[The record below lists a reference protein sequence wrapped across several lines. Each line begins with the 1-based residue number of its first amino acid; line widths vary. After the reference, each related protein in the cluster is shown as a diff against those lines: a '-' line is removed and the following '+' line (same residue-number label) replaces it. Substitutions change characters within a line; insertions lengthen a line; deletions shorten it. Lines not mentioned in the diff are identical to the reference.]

1 LDEFHFIERIEFVL
15 RGLAL
20 GERSG
25 DRMPEFKV
33 CLRGI
38 NVVQTPL
45 PPSMPVSLRHEP
57 TQDFTQWLNQLAD
70 RVISG
75 QLLDR
80 ETALQLTQIEGQD
93 NIMLLCEAADRVR
106 QACCGNVVDLCSI
119 VNVKSGNCSENC
131 SFCAQSSHHP
141 GNDSPIYALKSQ
153 EEILAQAKAA
163 EEAGAKRFCLVS
175 QGRGPKYAS
184 AKSTEFEQILETVR
198 NIISETS
205 IKPCCA
211 LGEVTAEQAEALRE
225 AGVTR
230 YNHNLESSEQ
240 FFPNVATTHTW
251 RDRVETIR
259 NLKSAGIQAC
269 TGGIMGLGETWEDRV
284 DMALSLRDLEVE
296 SVPLNL
302 LNPRSGTPLGDKNR
316 LEPYDALKAIAI
328 FRMILPQQI
337 LRYAGGREAVMGE
350 LQSLGLKAGIN
361 AMLVGHYL
369 TTLGQPPEK
378 DHEMLA
384 SLGLEGGEAPI
395 PGEYAVL

>member
-1 LDEFHFIERIEFVL
+1 MLE
-15 RGLAL
+15 GSAL

-33 CLRGI
+33 CLKGI

-45 PPSMPVSLRHEP
+45 PPSVPVSSLHELK
-57 TQDFTQWLNQLAD
+57 QDFTQWLSQLTD
-70 RVISG
+70 RVIAG
-75 QLLDR
+75 QRLDR
-80 ETALQLTQIEGQD
+80 ETALQLTQIEGQA
-93 NIMLLCEAADRVR
+93 NILLLCEAADRVR

-131 SFCAQSSHHP
+131 SFCAQSAHHP
-141 GNDSPIYALKSQ
+141 GNDSPIYGLKSQ
-153 EEILAQAKAA
+153 AEILAQAKAA
-163 EEAGAKRFCLVS
+163 EEAGARRFCLVS

-211 LGEVTAEQAEALRE
+211 LGEVTVEQAKALRE

-251 RDRVETIR
+251 QDRVETIR

-302 LNPRSGTPLGDKNR
+302 LNPRSGTPLGDNNR

-378 DHEMLA
+378 DHEMLSA
-384 SLGLEGGEAPI
+384 LGLEGGEAPI